1 MIVAWDWLHLGARSW
16 LENCRLNVLYSDLAK
31 KSFKKSSHH
40 NVHVNKISSNQNIKD
55 RLVFWVISF
64 LNEKTNYWITHVDW
78 WAYTQILSSYSFKVN
93 KKRCFFKELECLQ
106 TFNMKILLAKCVLFT
121 QLVAIIDVTHIPHL
135 GTMHATKYTSIDS
148 HERSK
153 HNLSQ

>member
-1 MIVAWDWLHLGARSW
+1 
-16 LENCRLNVLYSDLAK
+16 
-31 KSFKKSSHH
+31 
-40 NVHVNKISSNQNIKD
+40 
-55 RLVFWVISF
+55 
-64 LNEKTNYWITHVDW
+64 
-78 WAYTQILSSYSFKVN
+78 VN